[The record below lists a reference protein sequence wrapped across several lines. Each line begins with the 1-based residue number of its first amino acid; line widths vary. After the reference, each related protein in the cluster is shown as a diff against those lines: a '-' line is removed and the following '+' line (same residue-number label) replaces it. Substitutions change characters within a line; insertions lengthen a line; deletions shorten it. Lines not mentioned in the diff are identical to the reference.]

1 MTTTLIVLAA
11 TMGNK
16 YGGLKQLDGIGPNG
30 ETILDYSVYDAIKTG
45 FNKIVFVTSKYFEKD
60 FRQKVSGK
68 YENLADIEYV
78 FQEVEQVPEVSRNS
92 KRSLLW
98 GSAPALLAGEPAI
111 DTPFGVINAV
121 NFYQRESFELLYQ
134 NIQAIRND
142 RRHYCMISFRLKNVL
157 PESGDVTRG
166 LCEIRDGE
174 LVSVV
179 DRQGIERVS
188 GNPMYLNP
196 YNKWMELDESSFVS
210 MNMWGFTTDIF
221 DDLHTGFD
229 RFIKLNGKDLKAHY
243 SIPEFMNERIKEGVR
258 VTAVET
264 PARWMGLVSADDR
277 IQVILRIDE
286 LIRKGVYPNKLFDPN
301 ILT

>member
-30 ETILDYSVYDAIKTG
+30 ETILDYSIYDALKTG

-68 YENLADIEYV
+68 YENLADVGYV
-78 FQEVEQVPEVSRNS
+78 FQDVEQVPEEWRNR

-98 GSAPALLAGEPAI
+98 GSAPALLAGEQVV

-121 NFYQRESFELLYQ
+121 NFYQRESFELLYR

-142 RRHYCMISFRLKNVL
+142 RHHYCMISFRLKNVL

-166 LCEIRDGE
+166 ICDISDGR
-174 LVSVV
+174 LRSVV
-179 DRQGIERVS
+179 DRHGIERIS
-188 GNPMYLNP
+188 GNPMYLND
-196 YNKWMELDESSFVS
+196 YNKWVNLDDSSFVS

-221 DDLHTGFD
+221 ESLRKGFD
-229 RFIKLNGKDLKAHY
+229 RFARINGMDLKAHY
-243 SIPEFMNERIKEGVR
+243 SIPEFINERIKEGVC
-258 VTAVET
+258 VKSVET
-264 PARWMGLVSADDR
+264 PGKWMGLVSADDR
-277 IQVILRIDE
+277 IQVILRIND

-301 ILT
+301 IKM

>member
-30 ETILDYSVYDAIKTG
+30 ETILDYSIYDALKTG

-68 YENLADIEYV
+68 YENLADVGYV
-78 FQEVEQVPEVSRNS
+78 FQDVEQVPEEWRNR

-98 GSAPALLAGEPAI
+98 GSAPALLAGEQVV

-121 NFYQRESFELLYQ
+121 NFYQRESFELLYR

-142 RRHYCMISFRLKNVL
+142 RHHYCMIRFRLKNVL

-166 LCEIRDGE
+166 ICDISDGR
-174 LVSVV
+174 LRSVV
-179 DRQGIERVS
+179 DRHGIERIS
-188 GNPMYLNP
+188 GNPMYLND
-196 YNKWMELDESSFVS
+196 YNKWVNLDDSSFVS

-221 DDLHTGFD
+221 ESLRKGFD
-229 RFIKLNGKDLKAHY
+229 RFARINGMDLKAHY
-243 SIPEFMNERIKEGVR
+243 SIPEFINERIKEGVC
-258 VTAVET
+258 VKSVET
-264 PARWMGLVSADDR
+264 PGKWMGLVSADDR
-277 IQVILRIDE
+277 IQVILRIND

-301 ILT
+301 IKM